1 MYSGTL
7 WPVVNRCLCS
17 PRQSLLKRQG
27 ETENGTVWSNSS
39 ESSDDS
45 SSPALAH
52 HAQRL
57 AASNVLQTPLA
68 APLSLTHYRKS
79 GASTPSL
86 SSNQEEDEAEAGEV
100 FTRAEAPV
108 PNGHPQT
115 PCPLVGESGADGAS
129 EQSAELSDTSADL
142 SGSCPD
148 VSVAPPA
155 GGVDPSAGDAGGG
168 AKEQV
173 TAEEVPE
180 DSRKETGAEERDAA
194 AAGEE
199 EQQLETS
206 ETNLSVQDSKPPE
219 GAPVVSFCADWCL
232 CVKESNSTMK
242 PAFAALFFY

>member
-1 MYSGTL
+1 MLVFWHLQTD
-7 WPVVNRCLCS
+7 VNRCLCS

-100 FTRAEAPV
+100 FARAEAPV

-115 PCPLVGESGADGAS
+115 PCPPVGESGADGAS
-129 EQSAELSDTSADL
+129 EPSAELSDASADL

-155 GGVDPSAGDAGGG
+155 GGVDPSAGNSNG
-168 AKEQV
+168 AAKVQV
-173 TAEEVPE
+173 SAEEAPQDDRRE
-180 DSRKETGAEERDAA
+180 TDSAERAA
-194 AAGEE
+194 AREE

-206 ETNLSVQDSKPPE
+206 ETNLSIQDSRPPE
-219 GAPVVSFCADWCL
+219 GAPVVSFWIISIC
-232 CVKESNSTMK
+232 
-242 PAFAALFFY
+242 Y